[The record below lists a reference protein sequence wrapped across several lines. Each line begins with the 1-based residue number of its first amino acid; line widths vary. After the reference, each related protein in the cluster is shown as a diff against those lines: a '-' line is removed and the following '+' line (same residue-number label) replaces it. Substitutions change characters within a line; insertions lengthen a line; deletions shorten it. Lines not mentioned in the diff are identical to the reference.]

1 MAVQSMIL
9 VEGLVRITARANL
22 RLGDASK
29 AAPVLRKLEPGTP
42 FPVTGIAIGE
52 SVQGNAHW
60 FRTAGNAYVWS
71 GACGPFESL
80 APAFPAPLGASP
92 ATGHSEQT
100 VEAPSGQAIVSPSG
114 RPVPIVVDIYHRNR
128 VESFATA
135 RNAGVHGIIHKAS
148 TGATGKDEAYSDRR
162 AQAINAGM
170 LWGAYHWGTS
180 RPVAQQVENFL
191 DAARPDDNTL
201 VALDFEDDPGN
212 QMTLAGAR
220 EFLELI
226 ERKLGRKAVLYSA
239 NTIKGALGSSV
250 DPFFG
255 SHRLWLAQYGP
266 TPRVQASWSSYWLW
280 QYTDGTAG
288 PGPRSAPGL
297 PGNHLG
303 NLDCNHYR
311 NSAEQLAAEWAS

>member
-1 MAVQSMIL
+1 MPVHSIIP
-9 VEGLVRITARANL
+9 VIGRVHITARANL
-22 RLGDASK
+22 RMGDAST
-29 AAPVLRKLEPGTP
+29 AAPVVRKLEAGTA
-42 FPVTGIAIGE
+42 FAVTGIAIGE
-52 SVQGNAHW
+52 TVQGNGHW
-60 FRTAGNAYVWS
+60 YRTSGNAYVWS
-71 GACGPFESL
+71 GACGPFDEL
-80 APAFPAPLGASP
+80 GPAVGTVGAAAGPAAPQQPSFAAISSP
-92 ATGHSEQT
+92 T
-100 VEAPSGQAIVSPSG
+100 G

-148 TGATGKDEAYSDRR
+148 TGATGRDEAYSDRR
-162 AQAINAGM
+162 QRAIDAGM

-191 DAARPDDNTL
+191 AAADPDDRTL

-212 QMTLAGAR
+212 QMTLNGAR
-220 EFLELI
+220 EFLQLI
-226 ERKLGRKAVLYSA
+226 EQRLGRKAVLYSA
-239 NTIKGALGSSV
+239 NTIKGALGNSV

-255 SHRLWLAQYGP
+255 SHRLWLAQYGT
-266 TPRVQASWSSYWLW
+266 TPRVQASWSTYWLW

-303 NLDCNHYR
+303 NLDCNHYKD
-311 NSAEQLAAEWAS
+311 SPEQLAAEWAS

>member
-1 MAVQSMIL
+1 MPALSIIPVDGQ
-9 VEGLVRITARANL
+9 VRITARANL
-22 RLGDASK
+22 RMGDAST
-29 AAPVLRKLEPGTP
+29 AAPVVRKLEAGTP
-42 FPVTGIAIGE
+42 FAVTGIAIGE
-52 SVQGNAHW
+52 NVQGNAHW

-71 GACGPFESL
+71 GACGPFERL
-80 APAFPAPLGASP
+80 ALASGQPSP
-92 ATGHSEQT
+92 AA
-100 VEAPSGQAIVSPSG
+100 APVGSQPTLPSILSPTG

-148 TGATGKDEAYSDRR
+148 TGATGRDEAYADRR
-162 AQAINAGM
+162 QKAIDAGM

-180 RPVAQQVENFL
+180 RPINQQVENFL
-191 DAARPDDNTL
+191 AASKPDDRTL

-220 EFLELI
+220 EFLALI
-226 ERKLGRKAVLYSA
+226 EQKLGRKAVLYSA
-239 NTIKGALGSSV
+239 NTIKGALGNTV

-266 TPRVQASWSSYWLW
+266 TPRVQASWSTYWLW

-303 NLDCNHYR
+303 NLDCNHYKD
-311 NSAEQLAAEWAS
+311 SPEQLSAEWAS